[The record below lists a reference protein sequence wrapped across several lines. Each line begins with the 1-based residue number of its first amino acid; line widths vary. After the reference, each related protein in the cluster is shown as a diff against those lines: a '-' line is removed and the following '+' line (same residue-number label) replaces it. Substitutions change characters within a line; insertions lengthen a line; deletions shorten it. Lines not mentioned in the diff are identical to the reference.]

1 MWSARQILM
10 EDQRK
15 ETSLLVER
23 DDRGEYWRYPL
34 YKVTGPHKITPRDV
48 RLKQT
53 GDNRL
58 IGFMDCLDET
68 MFAMAR
74 INHVPPKNR
83 LAEEAARLGYRG
95 RRGKS
100 YLYQGHEW
108 VPIPEDDEK
117 NYWHY
122 PKENKEQNEILNEVQ
137 TSDEEESEETN
148 EKKSTNEKENPDN
161 SKKIFSEKNVDPSC
175 IKIEPELWNDPKPDP
190 TKIKNKMLSIEDLS
204 EIDANET
211 IDINNASFNKS
222 DNSTNIIRD
231 NILETDAKHEE
242 MQRAEDIKEKD
253 PQKIKVEENKIDGKK
268 LTDKQ
273 SEYIKANENI
283 KEDKKLK
290 DKQSEDDK
298 PINKQTKENESEKV
312 FAELKNVEK
321 AKLDKELDSKKEE
334 ETKEPESKI
343 ENKKGVD
350 KQIIENKEEDT
361 KAKEIKIDDKKTA
374 DNELKA
380 KKGKDKKAPKKGEK
394 AKNPKDKK
402 QKQKAKEEGCEICY
416 DSSTSMYSTPEPY
429 TPTAVMLTK
438 KGAERERDTAGVGD
452 RETISCKRIIQRAP
466 QRINKPPQTGPYTI
480 GLMPSQGCGNLVCIK
495 EQIQDSLRYS
505 GLDLEQAM
513 ERDGF

>member
-1 MWSARQILM
+1 VKTRHGPSGMSFDDTTNCTEFAKNGRFNPYSVLNEKWFVFFYWASPQPLTTYIFTFPTANHTKHLKKILDGNTILPVMWSARQILM

-23 DDRGEYWRYPL
+23 DDRGI
-34 YKVTGPHKITPRDV
+34 TGPHKITPRDV

-137 TSDEEESEETN
+137 TSDEEGSEETN
-148 EKKSTNEKENPDN
+148 EQKITNEKENPDN

-190 TKIKNKMLSIEDLS
+190 TKIKNKMLSIEDL
-204 EIDANET
+204 
-211 IDINNASFNKS
+211 K
-222 DNSTNIIRD
+222 
-231 NILETDAKHEE
+231 
-242 MQRAEDIKEKD
+242 
-253 PQKIKVEENKIDGKK
+253 
-268 LTDKQ
+268 
-273 SEYIKANENI
+273 
-283 KEDKKLK
+283 
-290 DKQSEDDK
+290 
-298 PINKQTKENESEKV
+298 
-312 FAELKNVEK
+312 K

-343 ENKKGVD
+343 ENKKGLD
-350 KQIIENKEEDT
+350 KQIIEKKEEDT

-394 AKNPKDKK
+394 AKKPKDKK
-402 QKQKAKEEGCEICY
+402 DKNKKQKRKVVKFVMIHQLLCTQLLNPILLQVRRIKRLLEE
-416 DSSTSMYSTPEPY
+416 S
-429 TPTAVMLTK
+429 
-438 KGAERERDTAGVGD
+438 
-452 RETISCKRIIQRAP
+452 KRILSHHMLRQRKKMKKR
-466 QRINKPPQTGPYTI
+466 QKNRRKR
-480 GLMPSQGCGNLVCIK
+480 SQSLKNLKKI
-495 EQIQDSLRYS
+495 L
-505 GLDLEQAM
+505 LAL
-513 ERDGF
+513 